1 MSTIS
6 KTLKFTGGAL
16 IGLGVGALTALI
28 LAPQSGQVTTAQLRA
43 RLDDLTPSKRDDLM
57 RRILKHAAFVTE
69 ALQELTRGLPEQAL
83 EELERLRDR
92 SRR

>member
-1 MSTIS
+1 MERLAISTAGDKVDS
-6 KTLKFTGGAL
+6 VDAVVAH
-16 IGLGVGALTALI
+16 GLLNSMAVVTSGVET
-28 LAPQSGQVTTAQLRA
+28 LRA